1 MIIEFYLAI
10 GVALFVWCYLLDRN
24 FPGYVR
30 YSEAA
35 QIIFFLLLA
44 MAILNNKSRQPGTN
58 IKEKYYEWI
67 R

>member
-44 MAILNNKSRQPGTN
+44 WPFL
-58 IKEKYYEWI
+58 IKIIVELTREAFDDN
-67 R
+67 